1 MLAKTQFSM
10 KDIENAINHFK
21 WKFTQSNSKA
31 SNKDKSS
38 LNTIIKA
45 LNEQSNTKLS
55 DNLIFCKLF
64 LYSFKE
70 MALKSAIQNNYKTID
85 YEIIYN
91 RLRDVLKLDAKEHI
105 KELYLELNQIEMQ
118 SLILQN
124 KLNEDSIKQ
133 LITKKEVELKSRRML
148 NEFINNN

>member
-1 MLAKTQFSM
+1 M

-45 LNEQSNTKLS
+45 LNEQTEHKVN
-55 DNLIFCKLF
+55 DNLNFCKLF
-64 LYSFKE
+64 LYSFKQ
-70 MALKSAIQNNYKTID
+70 MALKSAIDNNYKTID
-85 YEIIYN
+85 FEIIYN
-91 RLRDVLKLDAKEHI
+91 RLRDALRLDAKEHI
-105 KELYLELNQIEMQ
+105 KELYTELNQIEIQ

-124 KLNEDSIKQ
+124 KLNHKSITSLTSQ
-133 LITKKEVELKSRRML
+133 KEIELKTRRML
-148 NEFINNN
+148 NEFIKNN